1 MKYNVTYK
9 IDARYATEVEANS
22 IEEAKKIAERN
33 FWDAEFGNAYDID
46 GEQIIIEDEDE
57 EIVWEKE

>member
-22 IEEAKKIAERN
+22 IEEAKKN
-33 FWDAEFGNAYDID
+33 C
-46 GEQIIIEDEDE
+46 
-57 EIVWEKE
+57 

>member
-9 IDARYATEVEANS
+9 IDARYVTEVEANS

-33 FWDAEFGNAYDID
+33 FWDAEFGNAYDILS
-46 GEQIIIEDEDE
+46 
-57 EIVWEKE
+57 

>member
-22 IEEAKKIAERN
+22 IEEAKKML
-33 FWDAEFGNAYDID
+33 
-46 GEQIIIEDEDE
+46 
-57 EIVWEKE
+57 KETSGMLNLEMHMILTVNKL